1 MRNLLK
7 IKLADGRILAYRD
20 YGNPSGVPIFL
31 LHGLP
36 GSSLWFLED
45 DSIAHELNIRHIATD
60 RPGFGASEFNPNMTI
75 LNYSDDII
83 QLADSLNLETFH
95 MIGVSGG
102 GAFAMAG
109 AYQHPRR
116 VQSIGLISSVSP
128 ITGDNRDMAFSNRMA
143 FFLAK
148 HAPFVLRGL
157 YSMTRRL
164 IMKSPQ
170 RYIQAIQNQ
179 LSEADKISF
188 NDLEIQQVLILQ
200 LQEAYA
206 QGVQGAL
213 HETRLQAHDWGF
225 DISRIQVNTHI
236 WHGDADTLAPFDT
249 GVYLHHSIPNSQFYP
264 MKGAGHLFSD
274 NEVIWR
280 DILTQM
286 TT

>member
-1 MRNLLK
+1 MSKPLK
-7 IKLADGRILAYRD
+7 MKLADGRILAYRD

-60 RPGFGASEFNPNMTI
+60 RPGFGASDFNPNMTI

-83 QLADSLNLETFH
+83 QLADSLHLDTFH

-102 GAFAMAG
+102 GAFAMAC

-116 VQSIGLISSVSP
+116 VQSIGLVSSVSP
-128 ITGDNRDMAFSNRMA
+128 ITRDNRDMALSNRVA
-143 FFLAK
+143 FFLARR
-148 HAPFVLRGL
+148 APFLLRGL

-170 RYIQAIQNQ
+170 RYIQAVENQ
-179 LSEADKISF
+179 LSEADRATF
-188 NDLEIQQVLILQ
+188 NDAETQQVLILQ

-213 HETRLQAHDWGF
+213 HETRLQAHAWGF
-225 DISRIQVNTHI
+225 EINHIQLPTHI
-236 WHGDADTLAPFDT
+236 WHGDADTLAPFET
-249 GVYLHHSIPNSQFYP
+249 GVYLHQTIPNSHFYP
-264 MKGAGHLFSD
+264 MKGVGHLFSD